1 MLILENDGIICYALR
16 SGPTEL
22 GGVLKAKEEW
32 PNKVGRSPEG
42 DKGREKEFFSP
53 INKKEQD

>member
-1 MLILENDGIICYALR
+1 MGGVLKAKEE
-16 SGPTEL
+16 GPTKL

>member
-1 MLILENDGIICYALR
+1 MLCYALR
-16 SGPTEL
+16 RDPTKL
-22 GGVLKAKEEW
+22 GGALKAKEER

>member
-1 MLILENDGIICYALR
+1 MLCLEE
-16 SGPTEL
+16 GPTKL